1 MTIRRVVF
9 GLLVLA
15 AASSSVAAQGHN
27 RLMAAARYESYSFK
41 LGGVELGS
49 LSELTVP
56 VGFDASLGRLLT
68 VAVSSGYASITASSS
83 GEPDETVS
91 GVLDTEIRL
100 GVNLIPGTLIFV
112 LTGVIPTG
120 IKTLDQDEAAVVGPL
135 AIDVIGF
142 SAPSIGSGG
151 AVGGGLVGAVPI
163 GRWALGLGATYKYGL
178 SYEPLAGSAAELRV
192 GPELRTRLGLEG
204 PLGRRTYLRLA
215 GIYAARGKDTFQ
227 DNTQNGVG
235 NRLIGYIALSQV
247 FGNSQLVVY
256 SFDVYR
262 DGPRVEPTA
271 IGAALLPK
279 GNLLAGGFRFD
290 LRLGRSTT
298 ITPRAEYR
306 SSASAADTTD
316 TSLRNVGWAVRFGVD
331 LGQDL
336 SPRFRAVF
344 QVDGFT
350 GAARDDQ
357 TMPYVDIDGFRAGVF
372 LTVRP

>member
-1 MTIRRVVF
+1 MTIRRVAF
-9 GLLVLA
+9 GVLVLA
-15 AASSSVAAQGHN
+15 AASSSVAAQGLD
-27 RLMAAARYESYSFK
+27 RVIAAARYERYSFK

-49 LSELTVP
+49 VSELTVP
-56 VGFDASLGRLLT
+56 VGFDADLGRLLT
-68 VAVSSGYASITASSS
+68 VAVSSGYASITVSS
-83 GEPDETVS
+83 PDTADVTVS

-100 GVNLIPGTLIFV
+100 GVNLIPGSLIFV
-112 LTGVIPTG
+112 VTGVIPTG
-120 IKTLDQDEAAVVGPL
+120 IKTLNQAEASVLGAL
-135 AIDVIGF
+135 SIDVIGF

-151 AVGGGLVGAVPI
+151 AIGGGLVGAVPI

-178 SYEPLAGSAAELRV
+178 SYEPLTGSTAELRV
-192 GPELRTRLGLEG
+192 GPELRGRVGLEG
-204 PLGRRTYLRLA
+204 PLGRRTYLRIA

-227 DNTQNGVG
+227 DSTQNGVG
-235 NRLIGYIALSQV
+235 NRLIGYVALTQG

-271 IGAALLPK
+271 VGRALLPK

-298 ITPRAEYR
+298 ITPRAEIR
-306 SSASAADTTD
+306 TSWSAVDTTD
-316 TSLRNVGWAVRFGVD
+316 TKLRRAGYAVRFGVD

-336 SPRFRAVF
+336 SPRVRAVF
-344 QVDGFT
+344 QVDGLK
-350 GAARDDQ
+350 GDARDDP
-357 TMPYVDIDGFRAGVF
+357 TTPFVDFDGFRVGIF